1 MGSNPIGATMNFSFK
16 KIFQSPTKEYILV
29 AFLVIGLL
37 SDYILG
43 FKNILLIVAVIGAF
57 VPLMK
62 GVLPLLKRKITIDTF
77 NSFSVIVTLVIN
89 DFRSAAFIILM
100 LTFAYI
106 LDWNLTDRK
115 NKAIDKLMKLKPVKA
130 FIEKDGK
137 IEEIKTEDIK
147 TGDIL
152 VVKEGLKIPTDGVVI
167 FGEAQ
172 VNQAIITGESMPV
185 KKIIGNEVFGS
196 TTNIDGTIKIKA
208 TRVGKDSTIERIAAL
223 ISEASKHK
231 SRSEKIAD
239 RFAKI
244 LLPVIL
250 VIGAGTYIITHN
262 ILYVASLF
270 LVACADDMAVAIPL
284 AITASIGKAAK
295 KGMIIKGGEW
305 LEVLAKVDTIVI
317 DKTGTLTYGD
327 LHVAKT
333 IIKEDFPEKD
343 FWTFVGAAEKLSAH
357 PVGRAIYHEAETNI
371 GSVPDPESFLA
382 IKGVGASAKYN
393 SQEITIGNIDV
404 LSIKKISKNSASY
417 KEIKDLSEK
426 ENMPVNVVFIG
437 SKIAGYI
444 LVRDVPR
451 AEAKESISKLKNIG
465 IKRITMFTGDTKNMA
480 SIIGKELGISDVR
493 PEMKPEDKLV
503 ELEKMITKDKK
514 LAMIGDG
521 INDTPALMRADI
533 GIAMGGAG
541 TEVVMETADAIIFTD
556 KLNLLPE
563 MILLGRKTMSVVRGD
578 MVLWG
583 LSNAVG
589 FTLVFLGFIN
599 PVLAAFYNFA
609 TDFIPLINSGRLFR
623 D

>member
-1 MGSNPIGATMNFSFK
+1 MKNFFH
-16 KIFQSPTKEYILV
+16 SPNREYILV
-29 AFLVIGLL
+29 VFLLIGLL
-37 SDYILG
+37 LDYLFG
-43 FKNILLIVAVIGAF
+43 FKNILLIIAVIGSF
-57 VPLMK
+57 FPLMNGIFPMLK
-62 GVLPLLKRKITIDTF
+62 GKITIDTF
-77 NSFSVIVTLVIN
+77 NAFSVMITLVIN

-100 LTFAYI
+100 LTFARI

-115 NKAIDKLMKLKPVKA
+115 NKAIDRLMKLKPVKA
-130 FIEKDGK
+130 FVEKGGA
-137 IEEIKTEDIK
+137 IEEVKVEDIK

-152 VVKEGLKIPTDGVVI
+152 IIKEGLRIPTDGMVV

-172 VNQAIITGESMPV
+172 INEAIITGESMPV
-185 KKIIGNEVFGS
+185 KKIMGDNVFGS

-208 TRVGKDSTIERIAAL
+208 TRIGKDSTIEHIAEL
-223 ISEASKHK
+223 INQASKHK
-231 SRSEKIAD
+231 SHSEKIAD

-244 LLPVIL
+244 LLPIIL
-250 VIGAGTYIITHN
+250 VIGIITYLITHN

-295 KGMIIKGGEW
+295 RGMIIKGGEW
-305 LEVLAKVDTIVI
+305 LDVLSKVKTIVI

-333 IIKEDFPEKD
+333 IIKNNISEED
-343 FWTFVGAAEKLSAH
+343 FWTYTGVAEKLSAH
-357 PVGRAIYHEAETNI
+357 PVGRAIYHEAETHI

-382 IKGVGASAKYN
+382 IKGIGASAVYK
-393 SQEITIGNIDV
+393 SQEIVIGNIDV
-404 LSIKKISKNSASY
+404 LKIKKIPKDSIFFQ
-417 KEIKDLSEK
+417 EINDLSEK
-426 ENMPVNVVFIG
+426 ENMPVNAVILG
-437 SKIAGYI
+437 SRVIGYI
-444 LVRDVPR
+444 LVRDILRV
-451 AEAKESISKLKNIG
+451 EAKESISKLKNLG
-465 IKRITMFTGDTKNMA
+465 IEKITMFTGDAKNIA
-480 SIIGKELGISDVR
+480 NIIGKELGISDVR

-503 ELEKMITKDKK
+503 ELEKLISKDKK

-563 MILLGRKTMSVVRGD
+563 MILLGRKTMSVIRED
-578 MVLWG
+578 MAIWL
-583 LSNAVG
+583 LSNIIG
-589 FTLVFLGFIN
+589 FALVFLGLVN
-599 PVLAAFYNFA
+599 PAMAAFYNFA
-609 TDFIPLINSGRLFR
+609 ADFFPLMNSSRLFK